1 MPGGPQPGGGRL
13 FHTPPQGRPP
23 QKWQL
28 AGGGVPPR
36 PRDSCCWVPDPTPAG
51 LRGLLWVC
59 GCAGSL
65 KTWLECRL
73 TSGDTSEACPL
84 QMMSGPRR
92 FSPCRRSDRAP
103 PSSCCLSRGSR
114 AGSSVTPASNQIW
127 LLQEQNRTL
136 SCCPSLGPGV
146 PGGAWRGRARGEA
159 PLLSQGAN
167 GGGLWATQ
175 NLQGTLP
182 TAGPP
187 LGTPGRATRP
197 CVWARHAGS
206 ATRGKPFRLRP
217 DRSPFMIHGLLSV
230 ESLLKVKLT
239 LPGDLASG
247 VLASGSS
254 RPVSKP
260 CSARLPRAESSGQPA
275 FRQA

>member
-1 MPGGPQPGGGRL
+1 MRAGAGEPADACPPSAVLTPLPSQWLGRRFLTKFSQWVALRGCSADTVADELLKILHYYSAPSLSLLPPCPAPGLRGPWLSLRNARRPPARRRPPL
-13 FHTPPQGRPP
+13 PHTPPRASPAEVAAGR
-23 QKWQL
+23 
-28 AGGGVPPR
+28 GGGVPPR
-36 PRDSCCWVPDPTPAG
+36 PGDSCCWVPDPTPAG

-146 PGGAWRGRARGEA
+146 PGGAWRGRAWGGPAPESGGQRRGSLGHSE
-159 PLLSQGAN
+159 
-167 GGGLWATQ
+167 
-175 NLQGTLP
+175 
-182 TAGPP
+182 PP
-187 LGTPGRATRP
+187 GHPPHCRASTG
-197 CVWARHAGS
+197 H
-206 ATRGKPFRLRP
+206 
-217 DRSPFMIHGLLSV
+217 
-230 ESLLKVKLT
+230 
-239 LPGDLASG
+239 
-247 VLASGSS
+247 
-254 RPVSKP
+254 
-260 CSARLPRAESSGQPA
+260 PRKGH
-275 FRQA
+275 